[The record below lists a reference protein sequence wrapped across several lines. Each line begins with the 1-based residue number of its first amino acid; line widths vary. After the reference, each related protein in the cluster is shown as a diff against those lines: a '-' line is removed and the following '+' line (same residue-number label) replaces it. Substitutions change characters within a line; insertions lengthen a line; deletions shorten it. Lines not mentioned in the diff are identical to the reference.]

1 MRLNI
6 FSRRMRSVDRVES
19 GFLRQKCGAPEEIK
33 HKNPTYRNGFS
44 LIELLV
50 VLAII
55 GILASI
61 SYPTYRNQV
70 ARSTMIEARL
80 YLESLATAQA
90 ESRLKQGQFILL
102 DTLRMRVPP
111 SQRISKA
118 FDLSQKLG
126 PNFLSFQLL
135 LEPKTG
141 EAVLSAMTLNH
152 WGQFES
158 SYSW

>member
-1 MRLNI
+1 MRLEG
-6 FSRRMRSVDRVES
+6 RLLLQDGVVP
-19 GFLRQKCGAPEEIK
+19 QEIK
-33 HKNPTYRNGFS
+33 HANSTYRNGFS

-90 ESRLKQGQFILL
+90 ESRLKKGQFLLL
-102 DTLRMRVPP
+102 DSLRMRVPP
-111 SQRISKA
+111 SERISKA

-126 PNFLSFQLL
+126 PDFLSFQLL

-141 EAVLSAMTLNH
+141 EAVLGAMTLDH